1 MSIFTQCKDNKYIR
15 MVDITWT
22 EYFSIYSN
30 LLEAVLIFVIINF
43 MRYFRDWPV
52 FLFEKDSCSYLTE
65 KEGTGRPERTIQNF

>member
-1 MSIFTQCKDNKYIR
+1 

-65 KEGTGRPERTIQNF
+65 KRRVGQTGKSRKRIFEKIQNSF